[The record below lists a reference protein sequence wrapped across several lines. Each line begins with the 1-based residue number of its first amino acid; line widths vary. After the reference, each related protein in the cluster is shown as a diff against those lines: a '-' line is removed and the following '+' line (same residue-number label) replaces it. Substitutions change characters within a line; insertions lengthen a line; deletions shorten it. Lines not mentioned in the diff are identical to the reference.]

1 MDNLFTRNCRRT
13 STDGARLNDS
23 RFISPAL
30 AISGLPPQAGSRK
43 IAIGSS
49 LAMIHGSTCGH
60 AQKGDSA
67 MSLMMLPS
75 LGDASVRLEAAPP
88 PF

>member
-1 MDNLFTRNCRRT
+1 MEHASMT
-13 STDGARLNDS
+13 
-23 RFISPAL
+23 PAL
-30 AISGLPPQAGSRK
+30 YLRRWQYQAFRRK
-43 IAIGSS
+43 IRS
-49 LAMIHGSTCGH
+49 LAMICGSTCGH

-67 MSLMMLPS
+67 TSLMMLPS